1 MLEPKRPGDDGIIL
15 EFKTQDVDCEKELTD
30 TVKEALSQIQRK
42 KCGTLPVEKGF
53 HEKTY
58 VNMGLPS
65 AGRPY

>member
-15 EFKTQDVDCEKELTD
+15 AFKTLDCEKELTD

-42 KCGTLPVEKGF
+42 KYGTLLVEKEF